1 MNYALI
7 LFRDRIFSC
16 QTPFFPFGRDMVW
29 SASLGFLLVYRTLL
43 NNPLSVPT
51 SPAVGHDFSWC
62 CSSLHILYL
71 MGVCDILLRHYSISV
86 CLYTGALAYC
96 ICHGSSLRGSAE
108 LEKPCIQE
116 ACAVD
121 NRPVYMPYE
130 GSQETD
136 L

>member
-1 MNYALI
+1 M
-7 LFRDRIFSC
+7 
-16 QTPFFPFGRDMVW
+16 
-29 SASLGFLLVYRTLL
+29 
-43 NNPLSVPT
+43 
-51 SPAVGHDFSWC
+51 
-62 CSSLHILYL
+62 
-71 MGVCDILLRHYSISV
+71 LLRHYSISV